1 MLIKEITV
9 ILFCGDL
16 AFIGIG
22 LDLLEGI
29 DFHPYQPSSECRLK
43 CRKTMLAHF
52 HFRAFC

>member
-22 LDLLEGI
+22 LGPR
-29 DFHPYQPSSECRLK
+29 FTGRY
-43 CRKTMLAHF
+43 
-52 HFRAFC
+52 